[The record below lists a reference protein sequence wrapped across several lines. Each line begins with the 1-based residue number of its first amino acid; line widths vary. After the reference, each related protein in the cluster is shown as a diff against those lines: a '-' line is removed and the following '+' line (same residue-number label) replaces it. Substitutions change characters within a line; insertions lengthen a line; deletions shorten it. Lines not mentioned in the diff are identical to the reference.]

1 MSGWKLKKKRGWGV
15 EECKFSS
22 SKEKE
27 KHQIT

>member
-1 MSGWKLKKKRGWGV
+1 MAGWKLKKNGG
-15 EECKFSS
+15 EECKFSP

>member
-1 MSGWKLKKKRGWGV
+1 MAGWKLKKNGGGG
-15 EECKFSS
+15 ECKFSS